1 MKKVKKYYVPG
12 FSATIM
18 LPLRRTLV
26 RSVILFSRPHPLI
39 PLQKRGT
46 VQHCKSKRNN
56 YHINFSL
63 LRCINQILR
72 FLSKGSYHRSLR
84 TPLRGIGGLFLC
96 VFANPLR
103 LCVKPLLF
111 LLFPLW
117 GIESAAQTWIW
128 YPGDYEIWLS
138 NQMQN
143 RRTDRG
149 TFFPV
154 FWKVDNHYVLM
165 DFHKIVDLKEPE
177 EVSIYAEGQ
186 YNVKLDGKP
195 FEGTPNRITLPAGKH
210 KINIKVFCQQA
221 VPSVYVKGR
230 TIVSDGTWLTTFED
244 KEWIDETGKTSD
256 ISATKWL
263 NAGYWNFNDPMTP
276 PSKFRLPIKNQ
287 SPEQVVEKHG
297 SIAADFGKETFG
309 FVRLHGVRGKGDV
322 SIYYGESKEEALS
335 TEHCETFDKLSVG
348 NGLKNDMTMSLSKA
362 FRFVNILYTGS
373 VQIDSVSMLYE
384 YADIPDKGSF
394 SCSDEEINKIYEVAK
409 YTLHLSTREFFIDG
423 IKRDRWVWSGDAYQS
438 YLMNYYLM
446 NDNGTVTRTMYALR
460 GKDPVTGHINTIM
473 DYTFYWFL
481 GIYDYYLY
489 SGDKTFIQ
497 QNYDR
502 MKSLMDYVTG
512 RRNKNGLLEGL
523 PGDWIFIDWAAGLSK
538 KGEVSFEQLLF
549 ARSLETM
556 ALCAD
561 IVNDKQGATQYKTL
575 SADLRKKI
583 FSIYWNQ
590 QKQALVHSRVDGKQ
604 TDNVTRYSNMFAI
617 FFDYFNEQ
625 QKQAVKKSVLL
636 NNNIQKITT
645 PYMRFYELE
654 ALCAMGEQNYVLKEM
669 RDYWG
674 GMLKLGATS
683 FWEEYNPDKTGAEHY
698 AMYGREF
705 GKSLCHAWGAS
716 PIYLLGKYY
725 LGVKPTSAGYAT
737 YIVEPNLGGLQWMQ
751 GKVPTPNGQID
762 LRITGTEI
770 KITGAT
776 GTGALRF
783 KSKSKPVTG
792 TGAIISKGNDLYEM
806 KIEKDKTYT
815 IKYNLN

>member
-1 MKKVKKYYVPG
+1 MNKNI
-12 FSATIM
+12 FDTSCITTM
-18 LPLRRTLV
+18 MRPLRRSV
-26 RSVILFSRPHPLI
+26 QGSVRYSKSFPQRSWRYRSVQCVKLFLMSF
-39 PLQKRGT
+39 
-46 VQHCKSKRNN
+46 
-56 YHINFSL
+56 FSL
-63 LRCINQILR
+63 FTIH
-72 FLSKGSYHRSLR
+72 LSL
-84 TPLRGIGGLFLC
+84 T
-96 VFANPLR
+96 
-103 LCVKPLLF
+103 
-111 LLFPLW
+111 
-117 GIESAAQTWIW
+117 AQQATWIW

-165 DFHKIVDLKEPE
+165 DFHKVFDLKEPE
-177 EVSIYAEGQ
+177 EVSIFAEGQ

-195 FEGTPNRITLPAGKH
+195 FEGTPTKITVPAGKH
-210 KINIKVFCQQA
+210 KINIKVFCQEF
-221 VPSVYVKGR
+221 VPSVYVKGK

-263 NAGYWNFNDPMTP
+263 NAGYSGFNDPRRP
-276 PSKFRLPIKNQ
+276 PSKFKLPVTPQQAIKKEVSNN
-287 SPEQVVEKHG
+287 
-297 SIAADFGKETFG
+297 SILVDFGKETFG
-309 FVRLHGVRGKGDV
+309 FIKLHGLKGKGNIT
-322 SIYYGESKEEALS
+322 IYYGESKEEALS
-335 TEHCETFDKLSVG
+335 KDGAVTIDKLTINNTNTKDSI
-348 NGLKNDMTMSLSKA
+348 MPLSKA
-362 FRFVNILYTGS
+362 FRYVNIVKDGPVSLT
-373 VQIDSVSMLYE
+373 DVSMLYE
-384 YADIPDKGSF
+384 YADIKDKGSF
-394 SCSDEEINKIYEVAK
+394 TCNDQEINKIYDIAK

-446 NDNGTVTRTMYALR
+446 NDNETVTRTMYALR

-489 SGDKTFIQ
+489 SGDKSFII

-502 MKSLMDYVTG
+502 MKSLMDYVQG
-512 RRNKNGLLEGL
+512 RRNKDSLLEGL

-561 IVNDKQGATQYKTL
+561 IAGDVQNVSKYKAQAAQLKKQL
-575 SADLRKKI
+575 FD
-583 FSIYWNQ
+583 IYWNE

-625 QKQAVKKSVLL
+625 QKQAVKRSVLL
-636 NNNIQKITT
+636 NNSIQKITT

-654 ALCAMGEQNYVLKEM
+654 ALCAMGEQDYVLKEM
-669 RDYWG
+669 KDYWG

-683 FWEEYNPDKTGAEHY
+683 FWEEYNPDKKGAEHY

-737 YIVEPNLGGLQWMQ
+737 YVVEPNLGGLQWMQ
-751 GKVPTPNGQID
+751 GKVPTPRENIELYVSRDQVKIKGAAG
-762 LRITGTEI
+762 TGTLI
-770 KITGAT
+770 I
-776 GTGALRF
+776 
-783 KSKSKPVTG
+783 KSKTQPTG
-792 TGAIISKGNDLYEM
+792 KNVNAIAKGNDVYEISIQPGVEYIINY
-806 KIEKDKTYT
+806 KI
-815 IKYNLN
+815 

>member
-1 MKKVKKYYVPG
+1 MKKENKYYLPRFVT
-12 FSATIM
+12 TIKH
-18 LPLRRTLV
+18 LLRRTLV
-26 RSVILFSRPHPLI
+26 LLEFYSAFISRKAAKFLIHKSQSRSS
-39 PLQKRGT
+39 
-46 VQHCKSKRNN
+46 S
-56 YHINFSL
+56 SL
-63 LRCINQILR
+63 
-72 FLSKGSYHRSLR
+72 S
-84 TPLRGIGGLFLC
+84 
-96 VFANPLR
+96 VFAQPLR
-103 LCVKPLLF
+103 LCVKPF
-111 LLFPLW
+111 LLL
-117 GIESAAQTWIW
+117 IISVSLYQSTNAQTWIW
-128 YPGDYEIWLS
+128 YPGDYEIWLA

-154 FWKVDNHYVLM
+154 FWKVDNHYALM
-165 DFHKIVDLKEPE
+165 DFHKIVDLKEQE

-195 FEGTPNRITLPAGKH
+195 FEGTPTKITVPAGKH

-221 VPSVYVKGR
+221 VPSVYVKGK
-230 TIVSDGTWLTTFED
+230 TIVSNGTWLTTFED

-263 NAGYWNFNDPMTP
+263 NAGYWNFNDPLQP
-276 PSKFRLPIKNQ
+276 PSQFKLPVTPLQAVKKEVNNN
-287 SPEQVVEKHG
+287 
-297 SIAADFGKETFG
+297 SILVDFGKETFG
-309 FVRLHGVRGKGDV
+309 FVKLHGLKGKGDLT
-322 SIYYGESKEEALS
+322 IYYGESKEEALS
-335 TEHCETFDKLSVG
+335 KDGAVTLDRLTIDNAVSR
-348 NGLKNDMTMSLSKA
+348 DSIMPLSKA
-362 FRFVNILYTGS
+362 FRYINIVREGD
-373 VQIDSVSMLYE
+373 IHFDDVSMLYE
-384 YADIPDKGSF
+384 YADIKDKGSF
-394 SCSDEEINKIYEVAK
+394 SCNDEEINKIYDVAK

-423 IKRDRWVWSGDAYQS
+423 IKCDRWVWSGDAYQS

-446 NDNGTVTRTMYALR
+446 NDDRTVTSTMYALR

-502 MKSLMDYVTG
+502 MKSLMDYVMG
-512 RRNKNGLLEGL
+512 RRNKNGLMEGL

-561 IVNDKQGATQYKTL
+561 IVNDKLAASQYKTL
-575 SADLRKKI
+575 STEIRKKL
-583 FSIYWNQ
+583 FDIYWNE

-636 NNNIQKITT
+636 NNNIQRITT

-669 RDYWG
+669 KDYWG

-683 FWEEYNPDKTGAEHY
+683 FWEEYNPGKKGAEHY

-737 YIVEPNLGGLQWMQ
+737 YVVEPNLGGLQWMQ
-751 GKVPTPNGQID
+751 GKVPTPAGEID
-762 LRITGTEI
+762 LKVSTTEI
-770 KITGAT
+770 KITGTAGT
-776 GTGALRF
+776 GTLRL
-783 KSKSKPVTG
+783 KSKSKPVADTG
-792 TGAIISKGNDLYEM
+792 SVVSKGNDLYEL
-806 KIEKDKTYT
+806 KIEKGKTYT

>member
-1 MKKVKKYYVPG
+1 MKKNI
-12 FSATIM
+12 FDTSLSATM
-18 LPLRRTLV
+18 KLPLRRTLV
-26 RSVILFSRPHPLI
+26 
-39 PLQKRGT
+39 LQQVYSAFYFTQGRQVLKHKAQSGY
-46 VQHCKSKRNN
+46 SN
-56 YHINFSL
+56 SL
-63 LRCINQILR
+63 CDIA
-72 FLSKGSYHRSLR
+72 Y
-84 TPLRGIGGLFLC
+84 
-96 VFANPLR
+96 PLR

-111 LLFPLW
+111 LIISILIWQTAF
-117 GIESAAQTWIW
+117 SQTWIW

-165 DFHKIVDLKEPE
+165 DFHKVFDLKHPE

-195 FEGTPNRITLPAGKH
+195 FEGTPTKITVPAGKH
-210 KINIKVFCQQA
+210 KINIKVFCQEF
-221 VPSVYVKGR
+221 VPAVYVKGK
-230 TIVSDGTWLTTFED
+230 TIISDGTWLTTFED

-263 NAGYWNFNDPMTP
+263 NAGYWNFNDPLRP
-276 PSKFRLPIKNQ
+276 PSQFKLPVTPQPAVNK
-287 SPEQVVEKHG
+287 QVNDN
-297 SIAADFGKETFG
+297 SILVDFGKETFG
-309 FVRLHGVRGKGDV
+309 FIKLHGLKGKGNLT
-322 SIYYGESKEEALS
+322 IYYGESKEEALS
-335 TEHCETFDKLSVG
+335 KEGAVTLDRLTIDNTSARDSV
-348 NGLKNDMTMSLSKA
+348 MSLSKA
-362 FRFVNILYTGS
+362 FRYVNIVKEGA
-373 VQIDSVSMLYE
+373 VQFDEVSMLYE
-384 YADIPDKGSF
+384 YADIKDKGSF
-394 SCSDEEINKIYEVAK
+394 TCNEDEINKIYDIAK

-502 MKSLMDYVTG
+502 MKSLMDYVMG

-561 IVNDKQGATQYKTL
+561 IVNDKQGAAQYKTL
-575 SADLRKKI
+575 AVDLRKKL
-583 FSIYWNQ
+583 FSIYWNH
-590 QKQALVHSRVDGKQ
+590 QKQALAHSRVDGKQ

-654 ALCAMGEQNYVLKEM
+654 ALCAMGEQTYVLKEM
-669 RDYWG
+669 KDYWG

-683 FWEEYNPDKTGAEHY
+683 FWEEYNPAKKGAEHY

-725 LGVKPTSAGYAT
+725 LGVRPTSAGYNT
-737 YIVEPNLGGLQWMQ
+737 YDVEPNLGGLQWMQ
-751 GKVPTPNGQID
+751 GKVPTPNGEID
-762 LRITGTEI
+762 LTISTTEI
-770 KITGAT
+770 KITGAAGT
-776 GTGALRF
+776 GTLRF
-783 KSKSKPVTG
+783 KSKSKPVAEGG
-792 TGAIISKGNDLYEM
+792 TIISKGNNLYEM
-806 KIEKDKTYT
+806 KIEKDKSYT